1 MILILQVSNI
11 IEKGLYYLALGLALF
26 SAFGMMAIV
35 AIITVSVTLRKFF
48 DSPLYFSEELVG
60 ILMSVLLF
68 LALPMVTLKG
78 SHIRLSIVTQFVK
91 ARSKFVYFLLTR
103 AGYLVGVAFCT
114 WLMIEAVPWLEF
126 AVRLKLKT
134 ETARILLY
142 PWMLSLPVSVCVMNL
157 IFIAKCFGLLK
168 ESHESNS

>member
-1 MILILQVSNI
+1 MVLHVSNI
-11 IEKGLYYLALGLALF
+11 AEKGLYYLALGLAF
-26 SAFGMMAIV
+26 VSAFGMIAIV

-48 DSPLYFSEELVG
+48 NYPLYFSEELVG

-78 SHIRLSIVTQFVK
+78 NHIRLSIVTRFVK
-91 ARSKFVYFLLTR
+91 ARSKFAYLILTR
-103 AGYLVGVAFCT
+103 AAYLVSVAFCT

-142 PWMLSLPVSVCVMNL
+142 PWMLSLPVSLSVMNL

-168 ESHESNS
+168 ESHDGNS